1 MGSAGTCLRSVADA
15 CFERTATRDSPRG
28 ALHWVPGSLRSV
40 PDDADLALVLGNATD
55 RCFFGNSALGRR
67 LPLTMQD
74 QAFADL
80 VEAHYAPLYR
90 FALSLARNPADASDL
105 TQQTFFVWATK
116 GESLRDAAKA
126 KTWLF
131 TTLYRE
137 FLRVRRRGGRI
148 SAIEDL
154 PPNEKDLP
162 DTEVDLVAK
171 MDSQLVVAALQEIDP
186 VFREPLTLFYLQDLA
201 YHEIAEILD
210 VPIGTVMSRLSRG
223 KAHLRTRLA
232 EKAQGGGIIE
242 FPKTGTRP

>member
-1 MGSAGTCLRSVADA
+1 M
-15 CFERTATRDSPRG
+15 
-28 ALHWVPGSLRSV
+28 H
-40 PDDADLALVLGNATD
+40 
-55 RCFFGNSALGRR
+55 
-67 LPLTMQD
+67 D
-74 QAFADL
+74 QGFADL
-80 VEAHYAPLYR
+80 VEAHYAGLYR

-116 GESLRDAAKA
+116 GASLRDAAKA

-154 PPNEKDLP
+154 PPGEKDPP
-162 DTEVDLVAK
+162 DVEVDLVAK
-171 MDSQLVVAALQEIDP
+171 LDAQLVLAALQEIDE
-186 VFREPLTLFYLQDLA
+186 VFREPLALFYLQDLS
-201 YHEIAEILD
+201 YVEIAEILG

-223 KAHLRTRLA
+223 KAHLRARLA
-232 EKAQGGGIIE
+232 EKAQGGAVIE